1 MILYFSGTGNSEY
14 TAKRIGKEIDDEVF
28 NLFDK
33 IRNRDFSDMHSERP
47 WVVSVPTYAWRIPRI
62 VEKWLENTRLKGNK
76 DIYFV
81 MTCGG
86 SIGNAGKYLEK
97 LCAEKKMNY
106 CGCAGIVMPE
116 NYIALFSTPTEE
128 SALQII
134 EQAERVINDTAH
146 VIKSCDKL
154 VQSNISFGD
163 KMNSGIVNGIF
174 YPMFVHAKKFYAT
187 DACISC
193 GKCAAVCPLNN
204 VRLENGKPVWGGNC
218 THCMACIC
226 RCPKEAVEYGK
237 HSHGLPRYTC
247 KKQV

>member
-97 LCAEKKMNY
+97 LCAEKKK
-106 CGCAGIVMPE
+106 I
-116 NYIALFSTPTEE
+116 EE
-128 SALQII
+128 HTL
-134 EQAERVINDTAH
+134 
-146 VIKSCDKL
+146 
-154 VQSNISFGD
+154 
-163 KMNSGIVNGIF
+163 NS
-174 YPMFVHAKKFYAT
+174 
-187 DACISC
+187 
-193 GKCAAVCPLNN
+193 
-204 VRLENGKPVWGGNC
+204 
-218 THCMACIC
+218 
-226 RCPKEAVEYGK
+226 
-237 HSHGLPRYTC
+237 SHR
-247 KKQV
+247 